1 MAEKLNPKSR
11 GIEENFDME
20 IYRLLLFYRQLIQL
34 LETYFSGHLMIPTD
48 EINRNYLRLCNKIV
62 KILGNPGFEDLTRYE
77 WQPFVNLRVLDPDAP
92 DAAWKYGGQQVCGDF
107 LSAIEN
113 LFIGTGEKTYSL
125 DTEEQQLLTHGQ
137 TYLDEYRSYKKDY
150 EKRWLQKVE
159 KQAEDWKKK
168 EEKTQMK
175 MPQFD
180 FKFIR
185 DKEIKNLLTKDW
197 EETQKAFQN
206 ELHKA
211 TVLLCGTILES
222 LLIDALSCIEKEAK
236 VNYYQKYLEGKN
248 KGNKPP
254 EIENWQLYQLIEI
267 AKQQGIISADAAKL
281 SHIVRDYRNLI
292 HLFVQK
298 RGQLQI
304 DSPVASAV
312 VNLLA
317 VTYNNIFDWHEK
329 DR

>member
-1 MAEKLNPKSR
+1 
-11 GIEENFDME
+11 
-20 IYRLLLFYRQLIQL
+20 
-34 LETYFSGHLMIPTD
+34 
-48 EINRNYLRLCNKIV
+48 
-62 KILGNPGFEDLTRYE
+62 
-77 WQPFVNLRVLDPDAP
+77 
-92 DAAWKYGGQQVCGDF
+92 
-107 LSAIEN
+107 
-113 LFIGTGEKTYSL
+113 
-125 DTEEQQLLTHGQ
+125 
-137 TYLDEYRSYKKDY
+137 
-150 EKRWLQKVE
+150 
-159 KQAEDWKKK
+159 
-168 EEKTQMK
+168 
-175 MPQFD
+175 
-180 FKFIR
+180 
-185 DKEIKNLLTKDW
+185 
-197 EETQKAFQN
+197 
-206 ELHKA
+206 
-211 TVLLCGTILES
+211 
-222 LLIDALSCIEKEAK
+222 LSCIEKEAK